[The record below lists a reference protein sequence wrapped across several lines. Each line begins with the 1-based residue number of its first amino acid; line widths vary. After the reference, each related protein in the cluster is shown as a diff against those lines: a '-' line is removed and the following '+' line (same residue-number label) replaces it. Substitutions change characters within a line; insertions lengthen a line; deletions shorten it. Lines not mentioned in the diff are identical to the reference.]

1 MRIGTLSA
9 DSAWGYAIFP
19 ADPET
24 GKRSRRPSVA
34 VIDDA
39 DQVDAFFAR
48 QAG

>member
-1 MRIGTLSA
+1 MRIAALSG
-9 DSAWGYAIFP
+9 DSAWGYAVFP
-19 ADPET
+19 ADPTT
-24 GKRSRRPSVA
+24 GERSRRAAVA

>member
-1 MRIGTLSA
+1 MRIATLSSESNWSHA
-9 DSAWGYAIFP
+9 LWP
-19 ADPET
+19 VDPET
-24 GKRSRRPSVA
+24 GKRSRRPSVQ